1 MDSDIDMAM
10 DNGKHIAVVGSGFW
24 GKNLVRNYHGL
35 GVLKAICDSN
45 PEHLA
50 QFRASCPDVDLVDD
64 FPRVLADAGVRAVV
78 IALPA
83 ALHHA
88 YARRALLAGKDVY
101 VEKPLALE
109 LEHARE
115 LIALA
120 RERRAILMVG
130 HLLQFHPAFVK
141 LKQLA
146 QAGELGRIQYIYSTR
161 LSLGKIRREESSLW
175 SFAPHDIS
183 MILSLA
189 NEMPSEVG
197 AVGSNYLHTSIA
209 DVTTTHLSFPG
220 GIKAH
225 IFVSWLHPFKEQKLV
240 IVADKK
246 MAVFEDTQP
255 WDRKIALYP
264 HSIRWQMG
272 APVPEK
278 AEIEYVAVP
287 PLEPLALEC
296 QHFLACIATRRPP
309 LTDGEEGYRVLA
321 VLDQAQK
328 SIERPRPL
336 EPRPPAPAPPA
347 PRRDYFVHESAYVD
361 ELDEPAVIGAGTK
374 IWHFSH
380 VQKGARIGEGC
391 SLGQNVNVGNDVVI
405 GNNVKIQNNVSIYT
419 GAVIEDDVFLGPSCV
434 LTNVTNPRAQV
445 NRQSLYERT
454 LVRRGA
460 TIGANA
466 TIVCGVTIGRYAFV
480 AAGAVVTK
488 DLPDYALCAGN
499 PARPMGWMSRHGQR
513 LGAPDAEG
521 IMTCAE
527 SGLRYQERAPGVLRC
542 LDLDEE
548 APLPEAMRKGTR
560 AYDELKRGG

>member
-1 MDSDIDMAM
+1 ME
-10 DNGKHIAVVGSGFW
+10 NRKQIAVVGSGFW
-24 GKNLVRNYHGL
+24 GKNLVRNYHAL
-35 GVLKAICDSN
+35 GVLRAICDSN
-45 PEHLA
+45 PDQLA
-50 QFRASCPDVDLVDD
+50 QFRTTCPGVDLVGD
-64 FPRVLADAGVRAVV
+64 FARVLADPEVRAVV

-83 ALHHA
+83 ALHHE

-109 LEHARE
+109 LAHARE

-120 RERRAILMVG
+120 RERGAILMVG

-141 LKQLA
+141 LKELA

-189 NEMPSEVG
+189 NEMPDDVV
-197 AVGSNYLHTSIA
+197 AVGGNYLHTSIA
-209 DVTTTHLSFPG
+209 DVTTTHLSFPN

-255 WDRKIALYP
+255 WDRKIALYS

-278 AEIEYVAVP
+278 AETEYVAVP

-296 QHFLACIATRRPP
+296 QHFLACVASRKAP
-309 LTDGEEGYRVLA
+309 LTDGEEGYRVLE
-321 VLDQAQK
+321 VLDRAQK
-328 SIERPRPL
+328 SIERPRAPAWS
-336 EPRPPAPAPPA
+336 PPVAPPA
-347 PRRDYFVHESAYVD
+347 ASRDHFVHESAYVD
-361 ELDEPAVIGAGTK
+361 EPAAVGARTK
-374 IWHFSH
+374 IWHFCH
-380 VQKGARIGEGC
+380 VQKGARIGAGC

-405 GNNVKIQNNVSIYT
+405 GDNVKIQNNVSIYT
-419 GAVIEDDVFLGPSCV
+419 GTVIEDDVFLGPSCV

-445 NRQSLYERT
+445 SRQSLYERT
-454 LVRRGA
+454 LLRRGA
-460 TIGANA
+460 TVGANA
-466 TIVCGVTIGRYAFV
+466 TVLCGVTIGRYAFV

-488 DLPDYALCAGN
+488 DVPDYALCAGN
-499 PARPMGWMSRHGQR
+499 PARPMGWMSRHGHR
-513 LGAPDAEG
+513 LHAPDALG
-521 IMTCAE
+521 IFACPE
-527 SGLRYQERAPGVLRC
+527 SGLRYQEDASGGLRC

-548 APLPEAMRKGTR
+548 APLPEAMRRGQIG
-560 AYDELKRGG
+560 YDELKRSGRG

>member
-1 MDSDIDMAM
+1 ME
-10 DNGKHIAVVGSGFW
+10 NQKQIAVVGSGFW
-24 GKNLVRNYHGL
+24 GKNLVRNYHAL
-35 GVLKAICDSN
+35 GVLRAICDSN
-45 PEHLA
+45 PEQLA
-50 QFRASCPDVDLVDD
+50 QFRTACPGVDLVDD
-64 FPRVLADAGVRAVV
+64 FARVLADPEVRAVV

-83 ALHHA
+83 ALHHE

-109 LEHARE
+109 VEHARE

-189 NEMPSEVG
+189 NEMPSEVV
-197 AVGSNYLHTSIA
+197 AVGGNYLHTSIA

-240 IVADKK
+240 VVADKK

-255 WDRKIALYP
+255 WDRKIALYS

-272 APVPEK
+272 APIPEK
-278 AEIEYVAVP
+278 AETEYVPVE

-296 QHFLACIATRRPP
+296 KHFLACIASRKAP

-321 VLDQAQK
+321 VLDRAQK
-328 SIERPRPL
+328 SIERPRAA
-336 EPRPPAPAPPA
+336 EATPAVAPP
-347 PRRDYFVHESAYVD
+347 PERDHFVHESAYVD
-361 ELDEPAVIGAGTK
+361 EPATVGARTK

-380 VQKGARIGEGC
+380 VQKGARIGAGC

-405 GNNVKIQNNVSIYT
+405 GDNVKIQNNVSIYT
-419 GAVIEDDVFLGPSCV
+419 GTVIEDDVFLGPSCV

-445 NRQSLYERT
+445 SRQSLYERT
-454 LVRRGA
+454 LLRRGA

-466 TIVCGVTIGRYAFV
+466 TVVCGVTIGRYAFV
-480 AAGAVVTK
+480 AAGAVVTR
-488 DLPDYALCAGN
+488 DVPDYALVAGN

-513 LGAPDAEG
+513 LGAPDALG
-521 IMTCAE
+521 VLTCPE
-527 SGLRYQERAPGVLRC
+527 SGLRYQEDTPGVLRC

-548 APLPEAMRKGTR
+548 APLPEGMRKGQVGY
-560 AYDELKRGG
+560 AALKRRR